1 LSDKNKKETKNNKKS
16 NNNNITNIYGA
27 LMEEDENF
35 RSIFINQNVS
45 IFNSKKE
52 LWKFQK
58 ILLDNQIIDFKS
70 KLYM

>member
-1 LSDKNKKETKNNKKS
+1 
-16 NNNNITNIYGA
+16 
-27 LMEEDENF
+27 MEEDENF
-35 RSIFINQNVS
+35 GSIFINQNKS

-70 KLYM
+70 KNYI

>member
-1 LSDKNKKETKNNKKS
+1 
-16 NNNNITNIYGA
+16 
-27 LMEEDENF
+27 MEEDENF